1 MQSQQVTSMPSR
13 AETEYR
19 YEKLTWPEIND
30 AIELGKVCIVPC
42 GAVEQHGPHLPLDV
56 DLICP
61 TEIARGAGRL
71 HPDKVLVLPTV
82 CYGYTGH
89 VMDFPGTIN
98 NDFEHFMHHVLD
110 ITKSLAYHGF
120 KKIVLLNGHGSNM
133 PNLDLV
139 ARRTNLETDADCI
152 LAAWWHLLTVDK
164 EFLPRWRQSKFP
176 GGCAHACE
184 LETSLYLYLDGDNVR
199 RDQIAN
205 GEISINAENS
215 PFNFVDLYGSGP
227 ATLVSWTSSY
237 SSTGVLGEAE
247 LATAEKGREAYE
259 EAVKQL
265 GRFVTYFKDRPR
277 DQRRDRHRR
286 PPTMPI
292 PWGQRPIGDEPNV

>member
-1 MQSQQVTSMPSR
+1 MSSR
-13 AETEYR
+13 AVTEYR
-19 YEKLTWPEIND
+19 YEKLTWPEINE
-30 AIELGKVCIVPC
+30 AVELGKVCLVPC

-56 DLICP
+56 DIVCP
-61 TEIARGAGRL
+61 QGIAYGAGRQIPEKML
-71 HPDKVLVLPTV
+71 ILPPV
-82 CYGYTGH
+82 WYGYTGH

-98 NDFEHFMHHVLD
+98 THYETFIKQVLD

-133 PNLDLV
+133 PNLDLA

-152 LAAWWHLLTVDK
+152 LCAWWNLLTVDK

-199 RDQIAN
+199 KDKIKN
-205 GEISINAENS
+205 GVISFNEENS
-215 PFNFVDLYGSGP
+215 PFNYVDLFGAGP
-227 ATLVSWTSSY
+227 ASIISWTSSY
-237 SSTGVLGEAE
+237 TATGVLGEAE
-247 LATAEKGREAYE
+247 LATAEKGKQAYD

-265 GRFVTYFKDRPR
+265 VRFITYFKDRPK
-277 DQRRDRHRR
+277 DQRRDLHAK
-286 PPTMPI
+286 PPTMPM
-292 PWGQRPIGDEPNV
+292 PWGQEPIE